1 MKAPQARKSVALGV
15 SPGFLTFLV
24 KISPGSGERSYDA
37 TSPASQ
43 PRRLRSS
50 ASEPNARS
58 DPGRDLIAKKTGQVL
73 PCPVLTFKNQRPL

>member
-58 DPGRDLIAKKTGQVL
+58 DPGWDLIAKKTGQVFTL
-73 PCPVLTFKNQRPL
+73 PGFDF